1 MHVARP
7 YLALIVQINT
17 DYTMNN
23 NAELYIT
30 LLEKLVDKLI
40 PSSLKSKDATDSN
53 LGEGEPHTEGE
64 VSATKKEQVVA
75 IVNTWLF
82 FANSIMSGEFLAYP
96 DYSRTLDAI
105 INTIRQA
112 YDNKFNASAD
122 GDILNAPPYL
132 HPVLAVIHDLCFEL
146 RTRCLLM
153 RIQIKVEKEKES
165 VLAISSPLPH
175 QWCSSSSEDEEVMR
189 LVSWVQQMAGGLI
202 EMTEIDFTCHTS
214 KEKISSLHFLFDA
227 CEQTKR
233 ITALD
238 KGKEYTPFTVEPD
251 ISDLSTKAIPYGVH
265 FLDAI
270 RCKCS
275 LLAYQSIFKIRQKKG
290 DTLFTSAEPTS
301 LVWNESQY
309 KDKEAPYKA
318 VEKALLIINGDR
330 HSALAQDTHNE
341 SLLSFW
347 KNHLYYYKGEPISF
361 HKGKHIIQY
370 NEYIKESKK
379 IKAIFSEV
387 IAQIRDLENPINKI
401 STLDTIISQIQEREC
416 GDPPFEFLLACMR
429 AIESIKIGP
438 DNYEDS
444 HTRVK
449 LLGDLLLRLYTLKRK
464 YECINQPYE
473 QARFFEQS
481 FFTSD
486 PDYPIP
492 FFIASLGCKYVNID
506 WLNELDFHYNR
517 LLRQYRIQESEVLF
531 STSSKIFQET
541 IQLKSTLEHNAST
554 LKDQQRDYLTL
565 LGIFA
570 ALITL
575 SVSLVESF
583 KLAETIWDYMVMLG
597 GAYVLIGLLVIVL
610 YLTNRDDQKPS
621 NKRARDLMALSML
634 IAVALGAYGVGV
646 KSGGINLKVKGEG
659 SPKSEERTTSE
670 TRVNSNAI
678 SPTTI
683 VNQMQLELPKNSHST
698 HPRQS
703 KKSKGIKKQDSIP
716 PC

>member
-7 YLALIVQINT
+7 YLVLIVQINT
-17 DYTMNN
+17 DYTINS

-96 DYSRTLDAI
+96 DYSRTLDTI

-290 DTLFTSAEPTS
+290 EPLFSSAERTT
-301 LVWNESQY
+301 LVWDESQY
-309 KDKEAPYKA
+309 KDREAPYKA
-318 VEKALLIINGDR
+318 VEKALLIINRDR
-330 HSALAQDTHNE
+330 HSALAPNSPNE

-347 KNHLYYYKGEPISF
+347 KKHLYHHKGELISF
-361 HKGKHIIQY
+361 QEGKHIIQY

-387 IAQIRDLENPINKI
+387 ITQIRDLENPRNEI

-429 AIESIKIGP
+429 AIESIKINP

-449 LLGDLLLRLYTLKRK
+449 LLGDLLLRLYTFKRK

-473 QARFFEQS
+473 QTRFFEQS
-481 FFTSD
+481 FFTCD
-486 PDYPIP
+486 PDHPIP
-492 FFIASLGCKYVNID
+492 FFIASLGCKYINPD
-506 WLNELDFHYNR
+506 WLEELDLRYNR

-531 STSSKIFQET
+531 STSNKISNKIIKDSKQLEST
-541 IQLKSTLEHNAST
+541 IKQNEST
-554 LKDQQRDYLTL
+554 LKEQQRDYLTL
-565 LGIFA
+565 LGVFA
-570 ALITL
+570 AVITL
-575 SVSLVESF
+575 SVSLVTSF
-583 KLAETIWDYMVMLG
+583 KLAESIWDYMAMLG

-610 YLTNRDDQKPS
+610 YLRNTTKQKEGQLTIATM
-621 NKRARDLMALSML
+621 NKSMV
-634 IAVALGAYGVGV
+634 IAACLGILGVGV
-646 KSGGINLKVKGEG
+646 KGYKEIFPQDTKHESQPTAV
-659 SPKSEERTTSE
+659 
-670 TRVNSNAI
+670 
-678 SPTTI
+678 SPTT
-683 VNQMQLELPKNSHST
+683 VNQVHIGIPKNEASIDPSQGKT
-698 HPRQS
+698 PKRQTDT
-703 KKSKGIKKQDSIP
+703 IAQ
-716 PC
+716 

>member
-1 MHVARP
+1 MSDKREA
-7 YLALIVQINT
+7 YIV
-17 DYTMNN
+17 
-23 NAELYIT
+23 
-30 LLEKLVDKLI
+30 LLEELVEELI
-40 PSSLKSKDATDSN
+40 RLSQEPEKEINSLQ
-53 LGEGEPHTEGE
+53 EGEKSETEKR
-64 VSATKKEQVVA
+64 VSKGKESQVTA

-82 FANSIMSGEFLAYP
+82 FANSIMSGEFLAYQ
-96 DYSRTLDAI
+96 DYSRTLDSI
-105 INTIRQA
+105 IKTIRDL
-112 YDNKFNASAD
+112 YSKSAE
-122 GDILNAPPYL
+122 GDPVNDPPHL

-146 RTRCLLM
+146 RTRCMLM

-165 VLAISSPLPH
+165 VVAISTPLPH
-175 QWCSSSSEDEEVMR
+175 QWSSTNSEDEELKR
-189 LVSWVQQMAGGLI
+189 LADWLRQLVEGLI

-214 KEKISSLHFLFDA
+214 KERIKSLHSLFDA
-227 CEQTKR
+227 CEQTKKVTVLR
-233 ITALD
+233 GETT
-238 KGKEYTPFTVEPD
+238 YQPFLEKPSLN
-251 ISDLSTKAIPYGVH
+251 IPSLSNVLLSNVLYGVV
-265 FLDAI
+265 LLQAI

-275 LLAYQSIFKIRQKKG
+275 LLAYQSVFKVRHKDGINVFDLSLSEG
-290 DTLFTSAEPTS
+290 
-301 LVWNESQY
+301 LVWDKDQY
-309 KDKEAPYKA
+309 EETPYKA
-318 VEKALLIINGDR
+318 IEKAQFIVNGDR
-330 HSALAQDTHNE
+330 HSALDISKDGNP
-341 SLLSFW
+341 LFSFW
-347 KNHLYYYKGEPISF
+347 KTNLHYYKYGQQPF
-361 HKGKHIIQY
+361 DKRKHIVLY
-370 NEYIKESKK
+370 DMYIKVSRDRRKRFSPIRTQLQELMTNTQKK
-379 IKAIFSEV
+379 E
-387 IAQIRDLENPINKI
+387 I
-401 STLDTIISQIQEREC
+401 STIQELNEIISQHLPED
-416 GDPPFEFLLACMR
+416 GTLADLPFEFLLACMR
-429 AIESIKIGP
+429 AIERIKIDP

-449 LLGDLLLRLYTLKRK
+449 LLGDLLLRLYSLKKK
-464 YECINQPYE
+464 YEYINQPYE
-473 QARFFEQS
+473 QTRSFEQS
-481 FFTSD
+481 FFTCD
-486 PDYPIP
+486 PDHPIS

-646 KSGGINLKVKGEG
+646 KSGGINLKVEGEG